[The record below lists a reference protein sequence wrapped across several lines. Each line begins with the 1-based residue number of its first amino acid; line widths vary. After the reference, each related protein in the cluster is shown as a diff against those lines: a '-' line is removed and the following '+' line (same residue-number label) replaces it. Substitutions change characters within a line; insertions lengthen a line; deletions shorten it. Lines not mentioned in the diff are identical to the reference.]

1 MILVNRALKG
11 KLSTG
16 GGMVWW
22 KSILGFSLSEPFPND
37 TSHFKASCRV
47 TDKSSSL
54 EVCMSSRNN
63 PVEQLEP
70 PGMGEALLT
79 APCPGQGTSF
89 GVSSGAMGPSG
100 EEEEQSI
107 ILISDDEAESTPG
120 NSVLFVDPQEEP
132 ALGEEK
138 PEVVDEECELMV
150 TFCKQ
155 ANVMP
160 HARYD
165 CTTHPFERTECDTCS
180 PLGENADICDQCY
193 CYICDK
199 LASECQNW
207 TTPSLC
213 HCNAHNKSR
222 FWKERRDFALAG
234 VLVMFNLELTDID
247 ADLRHG
253 GSLLIKF
260 MQELYVEYNKYLTGE
275 RIPPTQHECF
285 CLPKL
290 PPGQCSACRSRNME
304 VVYKY
309 SDVFA
314 LVTRFLNQA
323 EQESPK
329 AAAVMLL
336 GAAKEIALHKDP
348 SLSWQ
353 NLGHTASLKIA
364 VPCLFQRITTQL
376 QRMLVLCDFPKTL
389 YEKFI
394 NFFQS
399 ISLPCHCFGFS
410 NSLNVVPWDH
420 GLLTTVLK
428 GQNITG
434 QRTQKGRKIFL
445 WETLPVIQARVER
458 LLDKKNYKEVVRYLR
473 AVKCNDTKGLRDL
486 RDKIPFYLCKT
497 GDFLD
502 AAHSLL
508 FPVNSLAC
516 CSACRITPCEFQA
529 YLKMFRT
536 GCVPPGND
544 MLQTG
549 PWLTVGSPLREG
561 VLIKQALKLL
571 YSNVSLYR
579 NPKCWSSLIM
589 VLGSSNLLAKSGHL
603 HPLSLK
609 EPPLDFQE
617 GVLAA
622 SGSLLEEL
630 KAKVNV
636 SLPPSIFS
644 PQLHHEACLILAVKA
659 VQQMLFCDLP
669 YLTSFLEIALA
680 FGNNF
685 WALRLL
691 LEHLSY
697 QEHILQGTVALIV
710 RDLSRQKATVLK
722 LWQNL
727 GAQYVGE
734 FLCLFLTCSH
744 QEMQNI
750 GLFSLN
756 IITENLHTCPWAKH
770 LCSFFHTSGLRHL
783 PPGTEAHHE
792 VSKFLKL
799 FEEL

>member
-1 MILVNRALKG
+1 
-11 KLSTG
+11 
-16 GGMVWW
+16 
-22 KSILGFSLSEPFPND
+22 
-37 TSHFKASCRV
+37 
-47 TDKSSSL
+47 
-54 EVCMSSRNN
+54 
-63 PVEQLEP
+63 
-70 PGMGEALLT
+70 
-79 APCPGQGTSF
+79 
-89 GVSSGAMGPSG
+89 MGPSKR

-107 ILISDDEAESTPG
+107 ILISDDEAESTLG
-120 NSVLFVDPQEEP
+120 NSVLLVDPLEKSAVE
-132 ALGEEK
+132 EEK
-138 PEVVDEECELMV
+138 SEEVVDEECELMV

-155 ANVMP
+155 AKVMP

-165 CTTHPFERTECDTCS
+165 CTIHPFERMECETCS
-180 PLGENADICDQCY
+180 PLGKNADICNQCY

-213 HCNAHNKSR
+213 HCNAHNKSK
-222 FWKERRDFALAG
+222 FWKDQRDFALAG

-253 GSLLIKF
+253 GNLLIKF
-260 MQELYVEYNKYLTGE
+260 IQELSVEYNKYLVGE
-275 RIPPTQHECF
+275 RMPPTQHECF

-290 PPGQCSACRSRNME
+290 PPGQCNVCRSRSVE

-309 SDVFA
+309 SGVFA

-323 EQESPK
+323 ERESPK
-329 AAAVMLL
+329 AAAVMFL

-348 SLSWQ
+348 ALDFDFFFFFSFQ
-353 NLGHTASLKIA
+353 N
-364 VPCLFQRITTQL
+364 RITTQL
-376 QRMLVLCDFPKTL
+376 QRMLVLCDFTKNL
-389 YEKFI
+389 YEKFV

-420 GLLTTVLK
+420 VLLTTVLK

-434 QRTQKGRKIFL
+434 QRTQKGRKVFL
-445 WETLPVIQARVER
+445 WETLPVIEARVEK
-458 LLDKKNYKEVVRYLR
+458 LVDKKNYKEVVRYLR

-516 CSACRITPCEFQA
+516 CTACRITPFQFEV

-536 GCVPPGND
+536 GSVPTGKA
-544 MLQTG
+544 MLDSG
-549 PWLTVGSPLREG
+549 PWITVGKCDFLLTYICFGFFLLAGSPLKDG

-589 VLGSSNLLAKSGHL
+589 ILGSSSLLEKSGHL

-609 EPPLDFQE
+609 EPPLDFQK

-622 SGSLLEEL
+622 SGGLLEEL
-630 KAKVNV
+630 KAKINV
-636 SLPPSIFS
+636 SLPPALFS
-644 PQLHHEACLILAVKA
+644 PHLHHEACLILAVQA

-691 LEHLSY
+691 LDHLSY
-697 QEHILQGTVALIV
+697 EEHVLHGTVNLIL
-710 RDLSRQKATVLK
+710 RDLNSQ
-722 LWQNL
+722 
-727 GAQYVGE
+727 
-734 FLCLFLTCSH
+734 
-744 QEMQNI
+744 
-750 GLFSLN
+750 
-756 IITENLHTCPWAKH
+756 
-770 LCSFFHTSGLRHL
+770 
-783 PPGTEAHHE
+783 
-792 VSKFLKL
+792 
-799 FEEL
+799 

>member
-1 MILVNRALKG
+1 MSRY
-11 KLSTG
+11 SRTG
-16 GGMVWW
+16 REATLTSGEVPGPTQVVP
-22 KSILGFSLSEPFPND
+22 SLWI
-37 TSHFKASCRV
+37 
-47 TDKSSSL
+47 
-54 EVCMSSRNN
+54 
-63 PVEQLEP
+63 
-70 PGMGEALLT
+70 
-79 APCPGQGTSF
+79 
-89 GVSSGAMGPSG
+89 SGAMGPSG
-100 EEEEQSI
+100 EEEVQSI
-107 ILISDDEAESTPG
+107 ILISDDEAEDTLG
-120 NSVLFVDPQEEP
+120 NSVLFVDPQEKS

-150 TFCKQ
+150 TFCKR

-180 PLGENADICDQCY
+180 PLGKNAEICDQCY

-222 FWKERRDFALAG
+222 FWKEQRDFALAG

-247 ADLRHG
+247 AELRHG

-260 MQELYVEYNKYLTGE
+260 MQELYVEYNKYLAGQ
-275 RIPPTQHECF
+275 RMPPTRHECF

-290 PPGQCSACRSRNME
+290 PPGQCNACRSRNME

-336 GAAKEIALHKDP
+336 GAAKEIAVHKDP
-348 SLSWQ
+348 ALSWQ
-353 NLGHTASLKIA
+353 NLGHTDSLKMA

-420 GLLTTVLK
+420 VLLTTVLK

-445 WETLPVIQARVER
+445 WETLPVIEARVEK
-458 LLDKKNYKEVVRYLR
+458 LVDKKNYREVVRYLR

-516 CSACRITPCEFQA
+516 CSACRITPCQFGA

-536 GCVPPGND
+536 GSVPPGND

-549 PWLTVGSPLREG
+549 PWLTVGSPLRDG
-561 VLIKQALKLL
+561 VLIKQAFKLL
-571 YSNVSLYR
+571 YSNESLYR

-603 HPLSLK
+603 NPLSLK

-644 PQLHHEACLILAVKA
+644 PQLRHEACLIMAVKA
-659 VQQMLFCDLP
+659 VQRMLFCDLP

-697 QEHILQGTVALIV
+697 EKHVLHGTVSLIL
-710 RDLSRQKATVLK
+710 RDLSHQKATVLK

-734 FLCLFLTCSH
+734 FLCLFLTCRH
-744 QEMQNI
+744 QEIQNI
-750 GLFSLN
+750 GLFTLN
-756 IITENLHTCPWAKH
+756 IITENLHMCPWAKH
-770 LCSFFHTSGLRHL
+770 LSIFFHNSGLRHL
-783 PPGTEAHHE
+783 PLGTAVHHE
-792 VSKFLKL
+792 VSKFIKI
-799 FEEL
+799 FEQL

>member
-1 MILVNRALKG
+1 
-11 KLSTG
+11 
-16 GGMVWW
+16 
-22 KSILGFSLSEPFPND
+22 
-37 TSHFKASCRV
+37 
-47 TDKSSSL
+47 
-54 EVCMSSRNN
+54 
-63 PVEQLEP
+63 
-70 PGMGEALLT
+70 
-79 APCPGQGTSF
+79 
-89 GVSSGAMGPSG
+89 MGPLKR

-107 ILISDDEAESTPG
+107 ILISDDEAESTLG
-120 NSVLFVDPQEEP
+120 NSVLLVDPLKKSAVE
-132 ALGEEK
+132 EEK
-138 PEVVDEECELMV
+138 SEEVVDEECELMV

-155 ANVMP
+155 AKVMP

-165 CTTHPFERTECDTCS
+165 CTIHPFERMECETCS
-180 PLGENADICDQCY
+180 PLGKNADICNQCY

-213 HCNAHNKSR
+213 HCNAHNKSK
-222 FWKERRDFALAG
+222 FWKDQRDFALAG

-253 GSLLIKF
+253 GNLLIKF
-260 MQELYVEYNKYLTGE
+260 IQELSVEYNKYLVGE
-275 RIPPTQHECF
+275 RMPPTQHECF

-290 PPGQCSACRSRNME
+290 PPGQCNVCRSRNME

-309 SDVFA
+309 SGVFA

-323 EQESPK
+323 ERESPK
-329 AAAVMLL
+329 AAAVMFL

-348 SLSWQ
+348 ALDFDY
-353 NLGHTASLKIA
+353 
-364 VPCLFQRITTQL
+364 LFFFFSKHRITTQL
-376 QRMLVLCDFPKTL
+376 QRMLVLCDFTKNL

-420 GLLTTVLK
+420 VLLTTVLK

-434 QRTQKGRKIFL
+434 QRTQKGRKVFL
-445 WETLPVIQARVER
+445 WETLPVIEARVEK
-458 LLDKKNYKEVVRYLR
+458 LVEKKNYKEVVRYLR

-516 CSACRITPCEFQA
+516 CTACRITPFQFEV

-536 GCVPPGND
+536 GSVPTGKA
-544 MLQTG
+544 MLDPG
-549 PWLTVGSPLREG
+549 PWITVGKCDFVLTYICFGFFLLAGSPLKDG

-589 VLGSSNLLAKSGHL
+589 ILGSSSLLEKSGHL

-609 EPPLDFQE
+609 EPPLDFQK

-622 SGSLLEEL
+622 SGGLLEEL
-630 KAKVNV
+630 KAKINV
-636 SLPPSIFS
+636 SLPPALFS
-644 PQLHHEACLILAVKA
+644 PHLHHEACLILAVQA

-691 LEHLSY
+691 LDHLSY
-697 QEHILQGTVALIV
+697 EEHVLHGTVNLIL
-710 RDLSRQKATVLK
+710 RDLNRQ
-722 LWQNL
+722 
-727 GAQYVGE
+727 
-734 FLCLFLTCSH
+734 
-744 QEMQNI
+744 
-750 GLFSLN
+750 
-756 IITENLHTCPWAKH
+756 
-770 LCSFFHTSGLRHL
+770 
-783 PPGTEAHHE
+783 
-792 VSKFLKL
+792 
-799 FEEL
+799 

>member
-1 MILVNRALKG
+1 
-11 KLSTG
+11 
-16 GGMVWW
+16 
-22 KSILGFSLSEPFPND
+22 
-37 TSHFKASCRV
+37 
-47 TDKSSSL
+47 
-54 EVCMSSRNN
+54 
-63 PVEQLEP
+63 
-70 PGMGEALLT
+70 
-79 APCPGQGTSF
+79 
-89 GVSSGAMGPSG
+89 MGPSKR
-100 EEEEQSI
+100 EEKEQSI
-107 ILISDDEAESTPG
+107 ILISDDEAESTLG
-120 NSVLFVDPQEEP
+120 NSVLLVDPLEKS
-132 ALGEEK
+132 ALEEK
-138 PEVVDEECELMV
+138 KSEEVVDEECELMV

-155 ANVMP
+155 AKVMP

-165 CTTHPFERTECDTCS
+165 CTIHPFERTECDTCS
-180 PLGENADICDQCY
+180 PLGQNADICTQCY

-213 HCNAHNKSR
+213 HCNAHNKSK
-222 FWKERRDFALAG
+222 FWKDQRDFALAG

-260 MQELYVEYNKYLTGE
+260 IQELSVEYNKYLVGE
-275 RIPPTQHECF
+275 RMPPTQHECF

-290 PPGQCSACRSRNME
+290 PPGQCNICRSRSME

-309 SDVFA
+309 SEVFA

-323 EQESPK
+323 ERESPK
-329 AAAVMLL
+329 AAAVMFL

-348 SLSWQ
+348 ALSWQ

-364 VPCLFQRITTQL
+364 VPCLLQRITTQL
-376 QRMLVLCDFPKTL
+376 QRMLVLCDFPKNL
-389 YEKFI
+389 YEKFV

-420 GLLTTVLK
+420 VLLTTVLK

-434 QRTQKGRKIFL
+434 QRTQKGRKVFL
-445 WETLPVIQARVER
+445 WETLPVIEARVEK
-458 LLDKKNYKEVVRYLR
+458 LVDKKNYKEVVRYLR

-516 CSACRITPCEFQA
+516 CTACRITPLQFEV

-536 GCVPPGND
+536 GSIPTGND
-544 MLQTG
+544 MLDPG
-549 PWLTVGSPLREG
+549 PWITIGKCDFLLTKYKICFGFFFLLAGPPLKDG

-589 VLGSSNLLAKSGHL
+589 ILGSSSLLEKSGHL

-609 EPPLDFQE
+609 EPPLDFQK

-622 SGSLLEEL
+622 SGGLLEEL
-630 KAKVNV
+630 KAKINV
-636 SLPPSIFS
+636 SLPPAIFS
-644 PQLHHEACLILAVKA
+644 PHLQHEACLILAVQA

-669 YLTSFLEIALA
+669 YLNSFLEIALA

-691 LEHLSY
+691 LDHLSY
-697 QEHILQGTVALIV
+697 EEHVLHGTVNLIL
-710 RDLSRQKATVLK
+710 RDLNRQ
-722 LWQNL
+722 
-727 GAQYVGE
+727 
-734 FLCLFLTCSH
+734 
-744 QEMQNI
+744 
-750 GLFSLN
+750 
-756 IITENLHTCPWAKH
+756 
-770 LCSFFHTSGLRHL
+770 
-783 PPGTEAHHE
+783 
-792 VSKFLKL
+792 
-799 FEEL
+799 